1 MGRRIAAVAVVV
13 GLALGASAREVVVG
27 IAETCPTN
35 RRVEVCSAYATS
47 VYAAGAIP
55 FVLPATT
62 NAEVIAAMLDRI
74 DLLLLPETAAQ
85 SSGGCIS
92 VKCTSEVSADG
103 GCAFHGNAPTY
114 GTAPACG
121 NAPTCGT
128 APMTGEAWRAA
139 LVEGAKA
146 RRVPVVGERGR
157 LKEGLA
163 KVGPRPD
170 RPHARKL
177 VLVPDYCTTNGMTTC
192 YANLAAVIERAGFV
206 SFVLPYT
213 TNTNRLVAAVAE
225 GDAMMFGGG
234 MDGQDYKRRC
244 SFEYLV
250 LAPAVKRGMPIAGI
264 CHGLQH
270 INVFL
275 GGKLEPTRQKKGEV
289 APDVVVHTHK
299 DHPVFHEAEF
309 APGSRI
315 ARAMGAA
322 KCRVNSW
329 HTLHSA
335 KLGKGLKVTARA
347 PDGVVEAFEHEALP
361 IMAFQFH
368 PELMADDPRF
378 VGLVRE
384 ALSNLK
390 EKSK

>member
-35 RRVEVCSAYATS
+35 RRVEVCSAYATG

-62 NAEVIAAMLDRI
+62 NAEAIAEMLDRI

-103 GCAFHGNAPTY
+103 GCAFHGNAPT
-114 GTAPACG
+114 
-121 NAPTCGT
+121 CGT
-128 APMTGEAWRAA
+128 AWRAA

-213 TNTNRLVAAVAE
+213 TDTNRLAAAVAE

-244 SFEYLV
+244 AFEYLV
-250 LAPAVKRGMPIAGI
+250 LAPSVKRGMPIAGI

-275 GGKLEPTRQKKGEV
+275 GGKLAPTRQKKGEV
-289 APDVVVHTHK
+289 APDVVIHTHK

-347 PDGVVEAFEHEALP
+347 PDGVVEAFEHETLP

-368 PELMADDPRF
+368 PELMADDLRF
-378 VGLVRE
+378 VGIVRE
-384 ALSNLK
+384 ALSDLK

>member
-1 MGRRIAAVAVVV
+1 MGRRIAVVAVVV

-74 DLLLLPETAAQ
+74 DLLLLPE
-85 SSGGCIS
+85 G
-92 VKCTSEVSADG
+92 D
-103 GCAFHGNAPTY
+103 
-114 GTAPACG
+114 
-121 NAPTCGT
+121 
-128 APMTGEAWRAA
+128 GEADARRIDWMAA

-213 TNTNRLVAAVAE
+213 TDTNRLAAAVAE

-244 SFEYLV
+244 AFEYLA

-289 APDVVVHTHK
+289 APDVVIHTHK
-299 DHPVFHEAEF
+299 DHPVFHEAELV
-309 APGSRI
+309 PGSRI
-315 ARAMGAA
+315 ARVMGAA

-347 PDGVVEAFEHEALP
+347 PDGVVEAFEHETLP

-384 ALSNLK
+384 ALSDLK

>member
-35 RRVEVCSAYATS
+35 RRVEACAAYATG
-47 VYAAGAIP
+47 VYAVGAIP

-62 NAEVIAAMLDRI
+62 NAEVIAGMLERI

-92 VKCTSEVSADG
+92 VKCTSEGSADG
-103 GCAFHGNAPTY
+103 GCAFHGNAPT
-114 GTAPACG
+114 
-121 NAPTCGT
+121 CGT
-128 APMTGEAWRAA
+128 AWRAA

-146 RRVPVVGERGR
+146 RRVPVVGELGR

-163 KVGPRPD
+163 KVGPRSD

-213 TNTNRLVAAVAE
+213 TDTNRLAAAVAE

-244 SFEYLV
+244 AFEYLV

-315 ARAMGAA
+315 ARVMGAA

-347 PDGVVEAFEHEALP
+347 PDGVVEAFEHETLP

-384 ALSNLK
+384 ALSDLK